1 MKDVIAA
8 FLKRLTAVLEF
19 VIAMILAVGIILL
32 SIRLIASMVN
42 IPDLETWPNYDDL
55 LETCF
60 NLIIGV
66 ELIRMMYYHTSN
78 TVFEVLLFAIARQII
93 VDHTSTWT
101 SLIGVCTIAVLFAT
115 RKFLFC
121 EFGDKDETVFRAG
134 MKVKA
139 ANRLLGVNIP
149 HQEGDTLLD
158 TLERECNRRELPIAV
173 GTSIDLDDCQ
183 MRILRAGNGKVTR
196 VEIIRSLSSQDV
208 HSS

>member
-32 SIRLIASMVN
+32 SIRMISSLVN

-93 VDHTSTWT
+93 VDHSSIWT
-101 SLIGVCTIAVLFAT
+101 SLVGVCTIAVLFAT

-121 EFGDKDETVFRAG
+121 EFGDKDETVFRATA
-134 MKVKA
+134 KVKTV
-139 ANRLLGVNIP
+139 NRLLGINIP
-149 HQEGDTLLD
+149 HQEKGTLL
-158 TLERECNRRELPIAV
+158 TALEQACDRQALPIAV
-173 GTSIDLDDCQ
+173 GTTVSLEDCQ
-183 MRILRAGNGKVTR
+183 MRVLRAGNGRVTQI
-196 VEIIRSLSSQDV
+196 EILRNLSEPAE
-208 HSS
+208 

>member
-32 SIRLIASMVN
+32 SVRLIASMVN

-66 ELIRMMYYHTSN
+66 ELIRMMYYHTSE

-101 SLIGVCTIAVLFAT
+101 SLVGVCTIAVLFAT

-121 EFGDKDETVFRAG
+121 EFGEKDETVFRAG
-134 MKVKA
+134 IKVKA
-139 ANRLLGVNIP
+139 VNRLLGLNIP
-149 HQEGDTLLD
+149 HQEGDTLLAV
-158 TLERECNRRELPIAV
+158 LEQECDRQKLPIAT
-173 GTSIDLDDCQ
+173 GTTVPLDDCQ
-183 MRILRAGNGKVTR
+183 MRVLRAGNGKVTQI
-196 VEIIRSLSSQDV
+196 EILRTLSEPIE
-208 HSS
+208 